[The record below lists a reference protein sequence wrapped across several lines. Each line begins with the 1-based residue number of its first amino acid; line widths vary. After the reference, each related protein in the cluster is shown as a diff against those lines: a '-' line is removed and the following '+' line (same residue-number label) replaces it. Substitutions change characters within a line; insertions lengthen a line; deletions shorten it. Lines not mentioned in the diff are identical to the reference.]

1 MRLWIVFNG
10 EYSDRGIV
18 GAFSSKEK
26 AEDYIAD
33 HKNDSYYV
41 PYIETVLDL
50 DVPVTED
57 AGWRVWIDTQWRD
70 GEERRE
76 RVRAQTASAGDKC
89 ENEEGLIDT
98 SNYKRYV
105 VMAGVYREQFA
116 TWAWGCD
123 EERAKKIAYDRL
135 AEYRYRWEMEHHS

>member
-1 MRLWIVFNG
+1 M
-10 EYSDRGIV
+10 
-18 GAFSSKEK
+18 
-26 AEDYIAD
+26 
-33 HKNDSYYV
+33 
-41 PYIETVLDL
+41 ETVLDL

-57 AGWRVWIDTQWRD
+57 AGWRVWIETQWRD

-76 RVRAQTASAGDKC
+76 RVVTQTATAGEKC

-98 SNYKRYV
+98 SVYKRYV
-105 VMAGVYREQFA
+105 VMVVVYKEQFA

-135 AEYRYRWEMEHHS
+135 TEYRYRWEMEHRS

>member
-18 GAFSSKEK
+18 GVFSSKEK
-26 AEDYIAD
+26 AEDYIA
-33 HKNDSYYV
+33 NYNGDSYYV

-50 DVPVTED
+50 DIPVTED
-57 AGWRVWIDTQWRD
+57 AGWRVWIETQWRD

-76 RVRAQTASAGDKC
+76 RVVTQTASAGDKC

-98 SNYKRYV
+98 STYKRYV
-105 VMAGVYREQFA
+105 AMAGVYKEQFA

-135 AEYRYRWEMEHHS
+135 TEYRYRWEMEHRS

>member
-1 MRLWIVFNG
+1 MRLWIVFSG

-18 GAFSSKEK
+18 GVFSSKEK
-26 AEDYIAD
+26 AEDYVANY
-33 HKNDSYYV
+33 KGDSYYV

-50 DVPVTED
+50 DIPVTED
-57 AGWRVWIDTQWRD
+57 AGWRVWIETQWRD

-76 RVRAQTASAGDKC
+76 MVRALPASAGDKC
-89 ENEEGLIDT
+89 ENEEGFIDT
-98 SNYKRYV
+98 STYKRYV
-105 VMAGVYREQFA
+105 AMAGVYKEQFA

-135 AEYRYRWEMEHHS
+135 AELRYKWEMEHHS